1 VDVSGPRGGR
11 GLGRGGLGQ
20 AERLVLLAGHAGV
33 LRISRITGGGLDL
46 A

>member
-1 VDVSGPRGGR
+1 
-11 GLGRGGLGQ
+11 LGRGGLGQ
-20 AERLVLLAGHAGV
+20 AERLVLAGHAGV